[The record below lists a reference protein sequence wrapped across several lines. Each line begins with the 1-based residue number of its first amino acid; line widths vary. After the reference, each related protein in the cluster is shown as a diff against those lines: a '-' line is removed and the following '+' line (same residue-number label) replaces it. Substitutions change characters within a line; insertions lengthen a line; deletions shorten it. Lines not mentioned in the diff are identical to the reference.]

1 MDDLPLAQSSHLH
14 NNTKIEGG
22 VGEKKKKKKN
32 TGLKTPEIS
41 TTSKYYKYDICG

>member
-22 VGEKKKKKKN
+22 GRGPKKKKN
-32 TGLKTPEIS
+32 NGLKTPELS
-41 TTSKYYKYDICG
+41 TTLKYYKYDICG